1 MPSCSD
7 PKHCTEVPACDQ
19 SGIYVSSTGM
29 ELPFVTESYYVY
41 SGLYKP
47 VYWKSWFITIGIESN
62 KTVNRKEC

>member
-47 VYWKSWFITIGIESN
+47 VY
-62 KTVNRKEC
+62 